1 MTKNTKPVGIK
12 DVARRAN
19 VSISTVSNVLNGTK
33 TVSESLQ
40 ERVMNAVSE
49 LNYEV
54 NMVARGLKS
63 GKTNT
68 IAVIVPS
75 LTSVFF
81 PPLLKSI
88 QTVANQNGY
97 SLSVFGTTGRLE
109 REKEYIQMLRSQW
122 IDGIL
127 LSSCVDTDAP
137 DSAEYIDMLSDLSVN
152 GHPIP
157 LICLESAIGP
167 KLDAVVMDD
176 KEGLKTATEH
186 LISLGRK
193 RIAYIAAPTT
203 FSMGKSRREGYLAA
217 LKQNELPVDSQLII
231 EGDYSPVSGYDCMN
245 ALLARDVG
253 PDAVAVGNDQM
264 GIGAIR
270 AILDAG
276 LRVPEDIAVI
286 GYNDN
291 FPASLIQPSLSTI
304 HVPKTEMGKMA
315 FELFQR
321 RAENPSASRML
332 VRLNGDLVVRN
343 STVAGTDTSWDLRSW

>member
-1 MTKNTKPVGIK
+1 
-12 DVARRAN
+12 
-19 VSISTVSNVLNGTK
+19 
-33 TVSESLQ
+33 
-40 ERVMNAVSE
+40 
-49 LNYEV
+49 
-54 NMVARGLKS
+54 
-63 GKTNT
+63 
-68 IAVIVPS
+68 
-75 LTSVFF
+75 
-81 PPLLKSI
+81 
-88 QTVANQNGY
+88 
-97 SLSVFGTTGRLE
+97 
-109 REKEYIQMLRSQW
+109 MLRSQW

-217 LKQNELPVDSQLII
+217 LKQNELPVDSQLMI

-245 ALLARDVG
+245 ALLARDAG